1 MVTSHDVA
9 REAGVSQ
16 TTVSRVLNGSEKV
29 HPETRARVMAAFSAL
44 SYAPNA
50 SAQAM
55 RTRRAG
61 SIGVVASDM
70 TNPFFP
76 ELLDALSRE
85 THRHGFKMIL
95 WNQDDDDA
103 SESVIEG
110 VSRGLVD
117 GVCVASAASGV
128 TDLSPLNRL
137 SVPLVFVNRGM
148 SGYAADQ
155 VTSDN
160 AGAARMAA
168 EYLYAA
174 GRRRIA
180 AVFGPKNINTG
191 PEREEAFL
199 AYLQSKGLRVPPEWT
214 YRGASA
220 FRTGYDAVEHLLRAP
235 ELPDTI
241 FCNSDLIAFGAI
253 NALRSR
259 GVRVPEEVWIMG
271 IDGLPMS
278 GWEVFDLTTVSQPIE
293 LMAREAIDL
302 LIGRI
307 QGSTAEPATL
317 HLPTTLVVRGSTA
330 NTTI

>member
-1 MVTSHDVA
+1 VVTSHDVA
-9 REAGVSQ
+9 RLAGVSQ
-16 TTVSRVLNGSEKV
+16 TTVSRVLNDSEKV
-29 HPETRARVMAAFSAL
+29 HPATRERVMAAFEQL
-44 SYAPNA
+44 NYAPSA
-50 SAQAM
+50 PAQAM

-61 SIGVVASDM
+61 SIGVVASDI

-85 THRHGFKMIL
+85 THRRGLKMIL
-95 WNQDDDDA
+95 WNQDDDAA
-103 SESVIEG
+103 SQSVVEG

-117 GVCVASAASGV
+117 GVLVASAASGV
-128 TDLSPLNRL
+128 TVVNPLKRL
-137 SVPLVFVNRGM
+137 TVPLVFVNRGM
-148 SGYAADQ
+148 SGFPADQ

-160 AGAARMAA
+160 AGAARQAA
-168 EYLYAA
+168 EYLYST

-191 PEREEAFL
+191 PEREDAFL
-199 AYLQSKGLRVPPEWT
+199 ASLAEHSVTVPSAWT

-220 FRTGYDAVEHLLRAP
+220 FRTGYDSVLNLVDSGD
-235 ELPDTI
+235 LPDTL

-259 GVRVPEEVWIMG
+259 GIRIPEDMWVIG

-293 LMAREAIDL
+293 SMAHDAVEL

-307 QGSTAEPATL
+307 NGSTDGPVTL
-317 HLPTTLVVRGSTA
+317 HLPTTLVVRGSTDHR
-330 NTTI
+330 TP